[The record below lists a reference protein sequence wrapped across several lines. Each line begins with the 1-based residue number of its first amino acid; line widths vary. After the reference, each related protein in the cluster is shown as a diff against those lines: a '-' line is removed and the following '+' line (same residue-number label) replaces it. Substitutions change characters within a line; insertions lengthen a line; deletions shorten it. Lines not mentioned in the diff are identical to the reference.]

1 MNDNEMM
8 AIKLGFDSIEDMQRY
23 YDLCLGYY
31 KDGVTMTKSMCEEA
45 VKELDWEDLLN
56 APREYRLEEKIR
68 FDVDGL
74 IESMHFLP
82 DEHEQNTARKNKV
95 GIRNHH
101 PAATIRART
110 CNGFAPRIFKH
121 RRTSRSP

>member
-1 MNDNEMM
+1 MM

-82 DEHEQNTARKNKV
+82 DEHEQKLKERIEYELSELRDCYAKKDKK
-95 GIRNHH
+95 
-101 PAATIRART
+101 TIR
-110 CNGFAPRIFKH
+110 
-121 RRTSRSP
+121 